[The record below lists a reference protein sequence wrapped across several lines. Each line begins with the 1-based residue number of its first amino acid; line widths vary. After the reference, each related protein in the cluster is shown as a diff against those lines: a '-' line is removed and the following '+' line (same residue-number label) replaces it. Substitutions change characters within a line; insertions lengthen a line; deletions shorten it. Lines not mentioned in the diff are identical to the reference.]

1 MSRYETKQE
10 LLAEIDNTIRTGYG
24 TGDLPRD
31 RSCYSMVGVI
41 RDLAIIGDRTY
52 GYTMQ
57 EPGTPLADILRK
69 NRK

>member
-24 TGDLPRD
+24 IGDLPRD
-31 RSCYSMVGVI
+31 RSCYSMVGVVH
-41 RDLAIIGDRTY
+41 DLDIIGDRTY

-57 EPGTPLADILRK
+57 DPGTSLADVLRK
-69 NRK
+69 NQK